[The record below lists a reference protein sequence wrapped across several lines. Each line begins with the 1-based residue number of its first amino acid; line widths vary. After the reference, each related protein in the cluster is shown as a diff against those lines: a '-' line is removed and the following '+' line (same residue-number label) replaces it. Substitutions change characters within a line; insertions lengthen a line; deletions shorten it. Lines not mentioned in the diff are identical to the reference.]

1 MPQKNGESYQCCL
14 KYVRLCFCGI
24 FIEVKM
30 VIKTFGF
37 LAFITR
43 FVYTKEKS
51 KVGTSKQLGLEK
63 IDFN

>member
-1 MPQKNGESYQCCL
+1 MMPQKNGESYQCCL
-14 KYVRLCFCGI
+14 KCVRLCFCGI

-30 VIKTFGF
+30 VIKTFAF

-51 KVGTSKQLGLEK
+51 KVGTSK
-63 IDFN
+63 